1 MDPEPF
7 LNDLGEQVGWVI
19 PADDGQTY
27 LCEFDGSVAAI
38 WDDHEQDWDV
48 DIEPGYTFADEDPYE
63 QRIAE
68 LEQRVNEPRPV
79 SEITVARAVEETDM
93 ERVNEDMMR
102 QSEQAERMIDRRF
115 TLRERR
121 LIGAEMLNEVEAGRQ
136 PDISGVIER
145 LELRG
150 EDLPDLDHE
159 NPHQAREARVRTWS
173 SACRT
178 TSASRPR
185 PTTATTCSTTSHQP
199 RPTSTTSTTAA
210 SASSGWSTRCAA

>member
-1 MDPEPF
+1 
-7 LNDLGEQVGWVI
+7 VGWVVTASDNETYLSELDGEI
-19 PADDGQTY
+19 VAVWDDGGQ
-27 LCEFDGSVAAI
+27 G
-38 WDDHEQDWDV
+38 WDV

-93 ERVNEDMMR
+93 QAINEDMMR

-136 PDISGVIER
+136 PDISAAIER

-150 EDLPDLDHE
+150 EELPDLDHE
-159 NPHQAREARVRTWS
+159 NPNQAREARQRFMVERMQDNERIEA
-173 SACRT
+173 SAYNGDDLLDDEPP
-178 TSASRPR
+178 A
-185 PTTATTCSTTSHQP
+185 Q
-199 RPTSTTSTTAA
+199 PTSTTSTTAS